1 MLFDVYWMQ
10 NSPYPNWNIYDSI
23 TFHQTHF
30 SVTLFFTKSSSCE
43 GNSRDSLN
51 EENKIRKLN
60 LKQLFVIKSILTAVT
75 SLNHGTT
82 SSATSRMY
90 GESLYSWVLGPL
102 KAILKVRRYYLTLYT
117 IFNSILVTVIIKT
130 CYLTASEIKVYFVDS
145 SVNYLMG
152 KRD

>member
-30 SVTLFFTKSSSCE
+30 SVTLFFAKSSSCE

-60 LKQLFVIKSILTAVT
+60 LKQLLVIKSILTAVT

-102 KAILKVRRYYLTLYT
+102 KAILKSKKVLL
-117 IFNSILVTVIIKT
+117 NSIYHT
-130 CYLTASEIKVYFVDS
+130 
-145 SVNYLMG
+145 
-152 KRD
+152 